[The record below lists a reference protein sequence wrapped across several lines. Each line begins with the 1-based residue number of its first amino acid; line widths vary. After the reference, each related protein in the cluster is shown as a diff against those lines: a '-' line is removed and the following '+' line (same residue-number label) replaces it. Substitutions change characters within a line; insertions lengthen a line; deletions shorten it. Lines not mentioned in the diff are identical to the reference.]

1 MKYIIFSRTVI
12 VIFYIQYVE
21 PDYVNNKLTVGSGG
35 YTFTESFDN
44 AEALTVRLA
53 EVGNALKVEEED
65 ILKLVYNEA
74 DKA

>member
-21 PDYVNNKLTVGSGG
+21 PDYVNNKLTIGSGG

-44 AEALTVRLA
+44 AEALTERLTKVA
-53 EVGNALKVEEED
+53 DLLKIGEED
-65 ILKLVYNEA
+65 LLKLVYNET